1 MANEFKGSVLTI
13 VLIALTFIYQRARVL
28 TVPFVFVLLLIL
40 IFWAAR
46 VAAEREE

>member
-1 MANEFKGSVLTI
+1 MSSELKGSVLSV
-13 VLIALTFIYQRARVL
+13 VLIALTLIYQRARVL
-28 TVPFVFVLLLIL
+28 TIPFLFVLILIL

>member
-1 MANEFKGSVLTI
+1 MSSELKGSVLTV